1 MERLT
6 GRAVERR
13 YLNVRQ
19 AEEYT
24 GLSRWT
30 LARAHK
36 RGELPMSRIGSAIRF
51 SVEDLDEFFKSRR
64 A

>member
-1 MERLT
+1 MEKFT
-6 GRAVERR
+6 GQGVDRR

-19 AEEYT
+19 AEQYT

-36 RGELPMSRIGSAIRF
+36 RGELPASRIGTTIRF
-51 SVEDLDEFFKSRR
+51 AVEDLDEFFRARR

>member
-1 MERLT
+1 MEQTT
-6 GRAVERR
+6 GQGVTRG

-19 AEEYT
+19 AEQYT

-30 LARAHK
+30 LARARD
-36 RGELPMSRIGSAIRF
+36 RGELPAIRIGAAVRL
-51 SVEDLDEFFKSRR
+51 SVEDLDSFMRARR